1 MPIAVPVAEIDCRTE
16 GTWMLP
22 DAPATPDPSIPVPGR
37 VPDGFEPVA
46 ALRCT
51 PLVPGAEEGVE
62 AEAPVDDTDPTAVVA
77 RVERFEGDL
86 DPLVTAL
93 AEPDDPVPT
102 DQVCTADL
110 ELVAALWL
118 EDADGRLIPVHYP
131 RDACGKT
138 KPAVHDALAGLEVTS
153 VSEVTIIR
161 PGEALH
167 SPSRQGPGVG
177 VHGGRGQF
185 DRGVPELDRD
195 HAGQRM
201 PRADESGRRLVE
213 PPHDAAVTADP
224 PRPHERAAPA
234 ALHRDDD
241 TGVAGHAAQRG
252 GDPEPPAAESEAQAL
267 DGRSTSVERVGRGV
281 RGGPQHARPLGDDTA
296 VVVAGGGRTA
306 AMRMRSRSSGA
317 MATSVATA
325 EAAASRSPSGTSSP
339 STPSTMRSAGP

>member
-1 MPIAVPVAEIDCRTE
+1 MPTTTSPPRRHPRAFAVAAGLAGLIALAASGCASNAPSGPSGPAAPVEPTVPIAEPVAEIDCRTE

-51 PLVPGAEEGVE
+51 PLVPGAEGVE

-110 ELVAALWL
+110 ELVAPLWL
-118 EDADGRLIPVHYP
+118 EDADGQLIPVHYP

-153 VSEVTIIR
+153 VSEVTI
-161 PGEALH
+161 
-167 SPSRQGPGVG
+167 
-177 VHGGRGQF
+177 
-185 DRGVPELDRD
+185 
-195 HAGQRM
+195 
-201 PRADESGRRLVE
+201 
-213 PPHDAAVTADP
+213 
-224 PRPHERAAPA
+224 
-234 ALHRDDD
+234 
-241 TGVAGHAAQRG
+241 
-252 GDPEPPAAESEAQAL
+252 
-267 DGRSTSVERVGRGV
+267 
-281 RGGPQHARPLGDDTA
+281 
-296 VVVAGGGRTA
+296 
-306 AMRMRSRSSGA
+306 
-317 MATSVATA
+317 
-325 EAAASRSPSGTSSP
+325 
-339 STPSTMRSAGP
+339 SAG

>member
-1 MPIAVPVAEIDCRTE
+1 MPTTTSPLRRHPRAFAVAVGLAGLIALAASGCASNAPSGPSGPSEPAAIDPTVPIAEPVAEIDCRTE

-51 PLVPGAEEGVE
+51 PLVPGAEGIEGR
-62 AEAPVDDTDPTAVVA
+62 AAPVDDTDPTAVVA

-110 ELVAALWL
+110 ELVAPLWL

-153 VSEVTIIR
+153 VSEVTI
-161 PGEALH
+161 
-167 SPSRQGPGVG
+167 
-177 VHGGRGQF
+177 
-185 DRGVPELDRD
+185 
-195 HAGQRM
+195 
-201 PRADESGRRLVE
+201 
-213 PPHDAAVTADP
+213 
-224 PRPHERAAPA
+224 
-234 ALHRDDD
+234 
-241 TGVAGHAAQRG
+241 
-252 GDPEPPAAESEAQAL
+252 
-267 DGRSTSVERVGRGV
+267 
-281 RGGPQHARPLGDDTA
+281 
-296 VVVAGGGRTA
+296 
-306 AMRMRSRSSGA
+306 
-317 MATSVATA
+317 
-325 EAAASRSPSGTSSP
+325 
-339 STPSTMRSAGP
+339 SAG

>member
-1 MPIAVPVAEIDCRTE
+1 MPTTTSPLRRHPRAFAVAVGLAGLIALAVERLRLERAERAERAGRDGRSDGAVAEPVAEIDCRTE

-51 PLVPGAEEGVE
+51 PLVPGAEGIEGE

-110 ELVAALWL
+110 ELVAPLWL

-153 VSEVTIIR
+153 VSEVTI
-161 PGEALH
+161 
-167 SPSRQGPGVG
+167 
-177 VHGGRGQF
+177 
-185 DRGVPELDRD
+185 
-195 HAGQRM
+195 
-201 PRADESGRRLVE
+201 
-213 PPHDAAVTADP
+213 
-224 PRPHERAAPA
+224 
-234 ALHRDDD
+234 
-241 TGVAGHAAQRG
+241 
-252 GDPEPPAAESEAQAL
+252 
-267 DGRSTSVERVGRGV
+267 
-281 RGGPQHARPLGDDTA
+281 
-296 VVVAGGGRTA
+296 
-306 AMRMRSRSSGA
+306 
-317 MATSVATA
+317 
-325 EAAASRSPSGTSSP
+325 
-339 STPSTMRSAGP
+339 SAG

>member
-1 MPIAVPVAEIDCRTE
+1 MPTTTSPPRRHPSAFAVAVGLAGLIALAVSGCASNGPSGPSGPSGPAATVDPTVPVAEPVAEIDCRTE

-37 VPDGFEPVA
+37 VPDDFEPVA

-51 PLVPGAEEGVE
+51 PLVPGAEGIAEGIDGVE

-110 ELVAALWL
+110 ELVAPLWL

-153 VSEVTIIR
+153 VSEVTI
-161 PGEALH
+161 
-167 SPSRQGPGVG
+167 SVG
-177 VHGGRGQF
+177 
-185 DRGVPELDRD
+185 
-195 HAGQRM
+195 
-201 PRADESGRRLVE
+201 
-213 PPHDAAVTADP
+213 
-224 PRPHERAAPA
+224 
-234 ALHRDDD
+234 
-241 TGVAGHAAQRG
+241 
-252 GDPEPPAAESEAQAL
+252 
-267 DGRSTSVERVGRGV
+267 
-281 RGGPQHARPLGDDTA
+281 
-296 VVVAGGGRTA
+296 
-306 AMRMRSRSSGA
+306 
-317 MATSVATA
+317 
-325 EAAASRSPSGTSSP
+325 
-339 STPSTMRSAGP
+339 